1 MVTLVATTYAIIF
14 AHRLKRARDDAKE
27 LSLKNKNMKMER
39 NERASSK

>member
-14 AHRLKRARDDAKE
+14 AHRLKRARDGTKQ
-27 LSLKNKNMKMER
+27 LSLKTKNITSG